1 MIVVL
6 MGVAGVGKTRIGK
19 AVAERLGWPFY
30 DADDFHSPV
39 NIARMAGGLPL
50 AEPERHEWYDNLIAL
65 LRRLDAEEENAIL
78 ACSALRS
85 DFRSRLRS
93 SAADVRFVFLKC
105 DISLCEERAR
115 HRENHYFKAGLV
127 QTQFD
132 ALEEPHDAVEID
144 ASRSPDAI
152 VESILDNLGIPG

>member
-6 MGVAGVGKTRIGK
+6 MGVAGAGKTLIGK
-19 AVAERLGWPFY
+19 ALAERLGWHFY
-30 DADDFHSPV
+30 DADDFHSPE
-39 NIARMAGGLPL
+39 NIVRMAAGLPL
-50 AEPERHEWYDNLIAL
+50 ADPDRHDWYDRLIAL
-65 LRRLDAEEENAIL
+65 LARVDTEGKNAIL

-93 SAADVRFVFLKC
+93 SASDVRFVFLNC

-115 HRENHYFKAGLV
+115 NRENHYFKAGLV

-132 ALEEPHDAVEID
+132 ALEEPHDAMEID
-144 ASRSPDAI
+144 ASQNPEAI
-152 VESILDNLGIPG
+152 VESILEGLGIRG